1 LRGRDESRQ
10 PRRLGRG
17 HLAAERRDGVV
28 ATPFVVGDPCRT
40 TRRRLR
46 ETCFHEA
53 AERAIHG
60 AGLEVERALGARFG
74 FLQDRVSVSLALGE
88 GEQDLELDGA
98 ERWLSGHE
106 PNYVRRA
113 HRFHGPS
120 VIARSLARLPILG
133 MEAPQLTVEEWFS
146 LAYDELRRLAAG
158 VRGQDPNQTLN
169 PTALV
174 HEAFIRLASIHHV
187 APESRLHF
195 MMIAARA
202 MRRVLVDAARQRHA
216 GKRGGSSLLIT
227 LEDDVGG
234 TPERSEEVLAL
245 DAALDQLSQ
254 RDARA
259 SDVVLYRYFGGFSV
273 AETAKALDISEST
286 VLREWQFARA
296 WLDQQLSR
304 TN

>member
-1 LRGRDESRQ
+1 
-10 PRRLGRG
+10 
-17 HLAAERRDGVV
+17 
-28 ATPFVVGDPCRT
+28 
-40 TRRRLR
+40 
-46 ETCFHEA
+46 
-53 AERAIHG
+53 
-60 AGLEVERALGARFG
+60 
-74 FLQDRVSVSLALGE
+74 
-88 GEQDLELDGA
+88 
-98 ERWLSGHE
+98 
-106 PNYVRRA
+106 
-113 HRFHGPS
+113 
-120 VIARSLARLPILG
+120 
-133 MEAPQLTVEEWFS
+133 
-146 LAYDELRRLAAG
+146 
-158 VRGQDPNQTLN
+158 
-169 PTALV
+169 
-174 HEAFIRLASIHHV
+174 
-187 APESRLHF
+187 